1 MEASTFRSTQAP
13 LRDLYSKD
21 AKSAFL
27 TLRARGIAGDST
39 VTCKVETG
47 RGLATAGIHP
57 KAGGS
62 GRNCRRIRKRHLFD
76 NCRSQRINPG
86 SFGKA
91 TSAL

>member
-1 MEASTFRSTQAP
+1 MMMRALLAERFNKLTIHNESREAR
-13 LRDLYSKD
+13 
-21 AKSAFL
+21 
-27 TLRARGIAGDST
+27 
-39 VTCKVETG
+39 V
-47 RGLATAGIHP
+47 LASVLA